1 MRVICIFDL
10 PSVSHRD
17 RKDYYR
23 FRKALIKDGFYMLQ
37 ESMYCKMVLN
47 YSVAQSVVKR
57 IHSISPGKGIIQVM
71 IITEKQFSD
80 IILITGEVETNVVN
94 SDERILFI

>member
-10 PSVSHRD
+10 PSVKPTD

-23 FRKALIKDGFYMLQ
+23 FRKSLIKEGFYMMQ

-47 YSVAQSVVKR
+47 YSVAQSVIKKVQN
-57 IHSISPGKGIIQVM
+57 ISPGKGIIQLMLV
-71 IITEKQFSD
+71 TEKQFAD
-80 IILITGEVETNVVN
+80 IILITGEVKTKVVN
-94 SDERILFI
+94 TDERILFI